1 MDDVDFRCAFLD
13 GSKVKLT
20 FANSLLVRAKF
31 RKTCARDVFFGS
43 ANFESVQMD
52 GMICANCVYRDATMS
67 HAHLNN
73 IHFYREH
80 SNEDI
85 VYDAYENINFTET
98 SLVDATFE
106 RLSLHGTLFIG
117 ANMSRIRIIKCRFHR
132 DLHKFASA
140 SFQNS
145 TLVNATIQ
153 NSSFDEVHFA
163 ETNLS
168 GASISVSNFTYLF
181 MINVDLMGATLE
193 MCNFTGANLAGCK
206 MTDANIYLSYFVKT
220 NLTGC
225 HGITDAQ
232 LAQAT
237 SIAGAILPNGTQVP

>member
-1 MDDVDFRCAFLD
+1 MNLHQ
-13 GSKVKLT
+13 
-20 FANSLLVRAKF
+20 SLFKIL
-31 RKTCARDVFFGS
+31 
-43 ANFESVQMD
+43 
-52 GMICANCVYRDATMS
+52 
-67 HAHLNN
+67 HW
-73 IHFYREH
+73 
-80 SNEDI
+80 
-85 VYDAYENINFTET
+85 
-98 SLVDATFE
+98 
-106 RLSLHGTLFIG
+106 LS
-117 ANMSRIRIIKCRFHR
+117 
-132 DLHKFASA
+132 
-140 SFQNS
+140 
-145 TLVNATIQ
+145 ATIQ

-168 GASISVSNFTYLF
+168 GASISMSNFTYSF

-206 MTDANIYLSYFVKT
+206 MTDANIYLSYFVKI